1 DAINL
6 GLTKMAESSPGLT
19 YAKLSW
25 LQAWH
30 IRDETY
36 SAALA
41 ELVNHQYRHAF
52 AAHWGDGTTS
62 SSDGQRFRAGGRGES
77 TGHVNPKYG
86 SEPGRLF
93 YTHISDQYAPFSTRV
108 VNV

>member
-1 DAINL
+1 
-6 GLTKMAESSPGLT
+6 
-19 YAKLSW
+19 
-25 LQAWH
+25 
-30 IRDETY
+30 
-36 SAALA
+36 
-41 ELVNHQYRHAF
+41 AF

-93 YTHISDQYAPFSTRV
+93 YTHISDQYAPFS
-108 VNV
+108 